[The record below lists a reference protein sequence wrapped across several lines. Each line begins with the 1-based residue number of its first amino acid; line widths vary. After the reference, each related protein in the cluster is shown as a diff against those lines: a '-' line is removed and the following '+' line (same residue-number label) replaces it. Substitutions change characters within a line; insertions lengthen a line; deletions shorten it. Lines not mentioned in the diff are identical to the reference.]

1 MQDRR
6 VRTIEQIIFENAN
19 PPVVLEKG
27 AVYSVEA
34 VTDSGIILYTDA
46 GERFMIDLQTFE
58 NGFEAVL

>member
-1 MQDRR
+1 MQERR
-6 VRTIEQIIFENAN
+6 VRTIDQIIFETAD

-27 AVYSVEA
+27 AVYGVEA
-34 VTDSGIILYTDA
+34 VTDGGIILYTEA